1 MDVVIAQALELV
13 GRAISAGHDNYLLT
27 TTTSSTATP
36 QQQQHPGATDAAPP
50 AGSNSSSSSS
60 QMAELAAAY
69 NTQGLVL
76 RAMGDIVR
84 TDRPATAAAG
94 LLARHKARPWC

>member
-1 MDVVIAQALELV
+1 MDVVIVQALELV

-27 TTTSSTATP
+27 TTSTATP
-36 QQQQHPGATDAAPP
+36 QQQQQHPGATDAAPP
-50 AGSNSSSSSS
+50 AGSNSSSSS

-76 RAMGDIVR
+76 RAMGDSVR
-84 TDRPATAAAG
+84 TAAAG